1 MTWGPFG
8 GPLFPKEKLMKDF
21 IQFAA
26 ILLLIFGLIAAVPI
40 MGITIGI
47 GFGAWFLWKAWQ
59 EERDVNRS

>member
-1 MTWGPFG
+1 
-8 GPLFPKEKLMKDF
+8 MKDF

-59 EERDVNRS
+59 EERNANRS